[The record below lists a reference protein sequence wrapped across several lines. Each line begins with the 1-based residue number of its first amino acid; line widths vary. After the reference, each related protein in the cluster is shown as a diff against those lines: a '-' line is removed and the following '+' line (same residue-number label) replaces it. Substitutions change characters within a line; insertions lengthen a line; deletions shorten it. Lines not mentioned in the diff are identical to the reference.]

1 MFDFGDDP
9 QEADE
14 DKGEKNK
21 EGEKSSDKKDEE
33 KSKEGDSPSS
43 PVDDVAA
50 AMAKTT
56 VTAGQ
61 KEGSE

>member
-21 EGEKSSDKKDEE
+21 EGEKPTGKKDEE
-33 KSKEGDSPSS
+33 KSGKGDSPS
-43 PVDDVAA
+43 PVDGVAA
-50 AMAKTT
+50 TMAETSL
-56 VTAGQ
+56 TAGQ